1 MTEPEGAKT
10 SVKDSLW
17 WEVLKLAL
25 VPVALAI
32 FGAFLNQ
39 HITKRERM
47 QSYLS
52 SVTDIATKTDSS
64 GRAIEIKNN
73 PALRSLV
80 RARTL
85 LILSELDGSQKRQ
98 IMEFLANSDIHY
110 QVSLSSADLS
120 NANVSGMY
128 LKHVN
133 LRNADLRGA
142 NLDGAKLLGANLIG
156 VKTDGNTSFKGIVVD
171 DCTRLPAAVSGVT
184 NKAMTKVENRP
195 IEKCRFDREGN
206 SI

>member
-1 MTEPEGAKT
+1 MTEPKGANK

-17 WEVLKLAL
+17 WEVHKLAL

-64 GRAIEIKNN
+64 GRAIEIRNN

-110 QVSLSSADLS
+110 QVSLASADLS
-120 NANVSGMY
+120 NANMSGMY

-133 LRNADLRGA
+133 FRNADLRGA
-142 NLDGAKLLGANLIG
+142 NLDGAQLLGANLIG
-156 VKTDGNTSFKGIVVD
+156 VKTDVNTSVKDIVVD
-171 DCTRLPAAVSGVT
+171 NCTRLPAAVSGAT
-184 NKAMTKVENRP
+184 AKAMTKVEIRP
-195 IEKCRFDREGN
+195 FEKCRFDREGN
-206 SI
+206 LI